1 MLDPSDDNP
10 RNIPAYAGKTGG
22 NDIDR
27 RFWEEHPRIR
37 GENSATMSATPCK
50 IGTSPHTRGKRD
62 YSAGVAS
69 VGWNIP
75 AYAGKA
81 IPFLAGSV
89 KEREHPRIR
98 GENQLVQLFTGGIQG
113 TSPHTRGK
121 RNGHSAVTPVV
132 RNIPAYAG
140 KTRTQSTRTPSTREH
155 PRIRGENPLLEGPIR
170 HQPGTSPHTRGKPR
184 QQQLGSVSAR
194 NIPAYAGKTY
204 SIPARLITSKEH
216 PRIRGENK

>member
-1 MLDPSDDNP
+1 MALRLFQIFFGTSSRMRGKRGARRLSEAPG
-10 RNIPAYAGKTGG
+10 RNIPAYAGKTP
-22 NDIDR
+22 NPN
-27 RFWEEHPRIR
+27 RFEGKPGEHPRIR

-140 KTRTQSTRTPSTREH
+140 KTRTC
-155 PRIRGENPLLEGPIR
+155 
-170 HQPGTSPHTRGKPR
+170 
-184 QQQLGSVSAR
+184 
-194 NIPAYAGKTY
+194 
-204 SIPARLITSKEH
+204 
-216 PRIRGENK
+216 

>member
-1 MLDPSDDNP
+1 METSP
-10 RNIPAYAGKTGG
+10 RMRGKPFQVPVVVAHVGNILAYAGKT
-22 NDIDR
+22 R
-27 RFWEEHPRIR
+27 WHCACSRSSSEHPRIR

-121 RNGHSAVTPVV
+121 LRSGKRSCHLL

-140 KTRTQSTRTPSTREH
+140 KTVAFERTARLREEH
-155 PRIRGENPLLEGPIR
+155 PRIRGENLIGPGR
-170 HQPGTSPHTRGKPR
+170 PG
-184 QQQLGSVSAR
+184 L
-194 NIPAYAGKTY
+194 
-204 SIPARLITSKEH
+204 
-216 PRIRGENK
+216 

>member
-140 KTRTQSTRTPSTREH
+140 KTRTC
-155 PRIRGENPLLEGPIR
+155 
-170 HQPGTSPHTRGKPR
+170 
-184 QQQLGSVSAR
+184 
-194 NIPAYAGKTY
+194 
-204 SIPARLITSKEH
+204 
-216 PRIRGENK
+216 